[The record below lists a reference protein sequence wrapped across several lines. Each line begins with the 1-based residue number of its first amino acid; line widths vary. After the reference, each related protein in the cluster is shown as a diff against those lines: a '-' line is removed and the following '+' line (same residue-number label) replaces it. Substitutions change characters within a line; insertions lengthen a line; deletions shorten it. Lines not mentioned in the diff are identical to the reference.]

1 MSFLFFC
8 ETPSIF
14 DLREQRSSSEDS
26 MIKLLQYSP
35 VIYEDDDAMAMSAEA
50 YERMQKYKEAETSD
64 SDVELL
70 CYTATA
76 EVKVDDC

>member
-1 MSFLFFC
+1 MLTSLRH
-8 ETPSIF
+8 
-14 DLREQRSSSEDS
+14 REQRSSSEDS
-26 MIKLLQYSP
+26 VIKLLQYSP
-35 VIYEDDDAMAMSAEA
+35 VIYEDDDAMAISAEA

-76 EVKVDDC
+76 EVKEVDSR